1 MPRAAAAGPAQSR
14 LIFLTTTIVW
24 TSQTTEPR
32 TGMTSLYDFS
42 AQQMNGKPLALKKF
56 KGQVLLIVNTA
67 SACGFTPQFAGLQA
81 LHETYAD
88 KGLVVLG
95 FPCNQFGAQ
104 DPGDNEAIA
113 SFCQRNYGVDFPM
126 LAKVDVNGDDAA
138 PLWKWLAEQAPGL
151 LGSKAIKW
159 NFTKFLVG
167 RDGKVLRR
175 YAPTDT
181 PQSLAGDIEHALN
194 R

>member
-1 MPRAAAAGPAQSR
+1 
-14 LIFLTTTIVW
+14 
-24 TSQTTEPR
+24 
-32 TGMTSLYDFS
+32 MTSIYEFS
-42 AQQMNGKPLALKKF
+42 AVQMNGKPLPLKKF
-56 KGQVLLIVNTA
+56 KGHAMLIVNTA
-67 SACGFTPQFAGLQA
+67 SECGFTPQFAGLQT
-81 LHETYAD
+81 LHQTYGD

-104 DPGDNEAIA
+104 DPGDNDAIA
-113 SFCQRNYGVDFPM
+113 SFCQLNYGVQFPM
-126 LAKVDVNGDDAA
+126 MAKVDVNGPNAA

-167 RDGKVLRR
+167 RDGKVLKR

-181 PQSLAGDIEHALN
+181 PQNLTDDIEAALAS
-194 R
+194 